1 MKKPKHFKFL
11 KWKKKIKFKIIIIVV
26 RIAKIDK
33 THLEVILGN
42 AAEKI
47 KLIDS
52 LKTDEKYSEIYT
64 NQIISKLALNVANK
78 TEQEDTEVKFDTSGV
93 GDLIKA
99 NCTLKFST

>member
-1 MKKPKHFKFL
+1 MAKNL
-11 KWKKKIKFKIIIIVV
+11 EKKKIFKIIIIVV

-33 THLEVILGN
+33 TYLEVILGN
-42 AAEKI
+42 TAEKI

-64 NQIISKLALNVANK
+64 NQIISKLTLNVANK
-78 TEQEDTEVKFDTSGV
+78 TELEDIEVKFDTSGV
-93 GDLIKA
+93 GDVIKA